1 MLTGGCFCGYI
12 RYEAGGTPFHETIC
26 HCTICRR
33 STGGACVA
41 WFSVPKAE
49 FRVLSGHPAVF
60 NSTEHGTRSFCP
72 QCGTQLTFEDTAYP
86 EEVDVTTTSLDEP
99 EHVGKVPPKD
109 HTHVATRLSWLHLDD
124 ELPQFP
130 EARDRE

>member
-1 MLTGGCFCGYI
+1 MRTGGCYCGYI
-12 RYEAGGTPFHETIC
+12 RYEAGGEPFHETVC

-41 WFSVPKAE
+41 WFSVPRGE
-49 FRVLSGHPAVF
+49 FKVVSGHPATF

-72 QCGTQLTFEDTAYP
+72 QCGTQLTFEDARLP
-86 EEVDVTTTSLDEP
+86 EELDVTTVSLDEP
-99 EHVGKVPPKD
+99 EKVPPKD
-109 HTHVATRLSWLHLDD
+109 HTHTSARLSWLQVSD
-124 ELPQFP
+124 ELPKFR